1 MKLSQFSLT
10 VAVLSWSVLSGEA
23 QAKLNPAEL
32 ARLGADLT
40 VVGAEKAGNA
50 DGTIPAYEGGLA
62 KTAAGDPFAGEKPLF
77 TITAANAEQYKDK
90 LSAGDLALLKRYAT
104 FAMPVYPSHRTAT
117 FPAAMLDQ
125 VKAQAA
131 NTELD
136 GSGIKGFLP
145 GPYYPFPIP
154 RNGLEAIWNHLL
166 RYTGGSV
173 EDRIDTFV
181 VRPNGDYST
190 FGARIRRYNYSHLD
204 EPRPSEH
211 LRNMVF
217 YTNPASLEGTVY
229 LVQDP
234 VDTVG
239 NSRAAWIYNAGQ
251 RRVRRAP
258 DLNYDMITDGGEGVY
273 FVDQIDAYNGAPDRF
288 DWKLVGKREMYVP
301 YNTYKMASK
310 SLKYADIIRPNT
322 VNPDNMRYE
331 LHRVWVVEGTLKDGA
346 KHQFGKR
353 TFYID
358 EDTWHIL
365 GEDAYDTRGGLW
377 RVALHGVEQVP
388 GADTAYYTFN
398 LYHDLNSGAYAIW
411 GLSNESSVPR
421 TFGKKGKTIDF
432 EPDALRRQ
440 GLK

>member
-10 VAVLSWSVLSGEA
+10 MAVLTWSVLPGEA
-23 QAKLNPAEL
+23 LARLNPADL

-50 DGTIPAYEGGLA
+50 EGTIPAYEGGLA
-62 KTAAGDPFAGEKPLF
+62 KVAAGDPFAGEKPLF
-77 TITAANAEQYKDK
+77 TITAATAEQYKDK
-90 LSAGDLALLKRYAT
+90 LSAGELALLKRYST

-117 FPAAMLDQ
+117 FPATMLDQ

-136 GSGIKGFLP
+136 GSGVKGFQP

-190 FGARIRRYNYSHLD
+190 FGARVRRYNYSHLD

-234 VDTVG
+234 VDTIS

-288 DWKLVGKREMYVP
+288 DWKLLGKREMFVP

-377 RVALHGVEQVP
+377 RVALHGLEQVP
-388 GADTAYYTFN
+388 GADTSYYTFN
-398 LYHDLNSGAYAIW
+398 LFHDLNSGAYAIW

-421 TFGKKGKTIDF
+421 IFGKKGKTIDF